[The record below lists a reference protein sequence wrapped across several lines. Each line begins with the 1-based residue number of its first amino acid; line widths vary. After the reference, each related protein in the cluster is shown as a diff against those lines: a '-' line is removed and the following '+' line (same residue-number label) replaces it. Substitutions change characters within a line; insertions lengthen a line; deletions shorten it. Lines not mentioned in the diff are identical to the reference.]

1 MAITGIGFPGLTSNP
16 APSGGGLQGLQGLLG
31 GLSTGVRP
39 GQPVDPNQLMQII
52 QMIMQLLQQGGM
64 SAEQAQQAVEGMTG
78 GMGGGGEAMGAGA
91 AGGAGNAGNAGNAGG
106 AEAAGASMS
115 PMAAAGQAQEAL
127 TGARQLGDAFAGILG
142 GPTVAVLDDF
152 SQAGGHG
159 DEIAAIIQGGGVNAA
174 KFNVAG
180 GGDLAG
186 NIANSLGDVIGRVQ
200 RGQQVDAVNLSQQ
213 MFQSSGGSEAVQQRI
228 AQLQAMGVPVVVAA
242 GNGGPGAQN
251 SLARGAAF
259 QVENSAR
266 GSEGRANGSGAGN
279 IRSEGAFTS
288 QAAANVSVQAAKAH
302 ASGQNLQQ
310 VQQTVQQQAN
320 AQGGSLNGR

>member
-1 MAITGIGFPGLTSNP
+1 MAITGIGNSNP
-16 APSGGGLQGLQGLLG
+16 ALAGGGLQGLQGLLG
-31 GLSTGVRP
+31 GLTTGAKP
-39 GQPVDPNQLMQII
+39 GQSVDPNMLMQVI

-64 SAEQAQQAVEGMTG
+64 SPEQAQQAVEGMTG
-78 GMGGGGEAMGAGA
+78 GMGGGGEAGGAGA

-106 AEAAGASMS
+106 AAAMGGAGDMMS

-127 TGARQLGDAFAGILG
+127 GGARQLGDAFAGIMG

-152 SQAGGHG
+152 SKAGSHG

-174 KFNVAG
+174 KFNIAG

-200 RGQQVDAVNLSQQ
+200 KGQQVDAVNLSQQ
-213 MFQSSGGSEAVQQRI
+213 MFQASGSSEAVQQRI

-242 GNGGPGAQN
+242 GNGGPGQQN
-251 SLARGAAF
+251 TLARGAAF
-259 QVENSAR
+259 QVENSGR

-302 ASGQNLQQ
+302 ASGQNVQQ
-310 VQQTVQQQAN
+310 IQQTVQQQAN
-320 AQGGSLNGR
+320 AQGGSLNSK